1 MKRNILATGLIA
13 AGIGVMV
20 AVVALPASA
29 LEIFGS
35 FPEILKEA
43 FASHVGSGCPGGPNC
58 A

>member
-13 AGIGVMV
+13 AGIGVMI
-20 AVVALPASA
+20 AIVALPASA

-35 FPEILKEA
+35 FPEILKEV
-43 FASHVGSGCPGGPNC
+43 FASHPTGGCPGGPNC